1 MTQKQ
6 KQLFLESEGDAWH
19 HRNIGALAQ
28 KDYSEDEIARVVA
41 DLCAAKQEIN
51 GKIKILEVGCGA
63 GGRLDWLARN
73 AGSEVCGIEPSSE
86 AVMQAAQLGIPV
98 SKGTADDLPFESGT
112 IDIIIYGF
120 CLYLCDQQDLFQIA
134 KEADRVL
141 KDTAWVVIRDF
152 YSTSSLRV
160 PYHHKEGV
168 SSHKMDYGKLFDWH
182 PFYTRYSHRVSHHG
196 LGEYTD
202 DMGEWVAT
210 TILRKRT
217 Q

>member
-1 MTQKQ
+1 MKQNQ

-19 HRNIGALAQ
+19 MRNLGAFSS
-28 KDYSEDEIARVVA
+28 KKYGEDEIAKAVM
-41 DLCAAKQEIN
+41 DLCYLDKGSN
-51 GKIKILEVGCGA
+51 NKLNILEVGCGA
-63 GGRLDWLARN
+63 GMRLDWLAQN
-73 AGSEVCGIEPSSE
+73 TGAKVFGIEPSSKAVEE
-86 AVMQAAQLGIPV
+86 AMHFGIRV
-98 SKGTADDLPFESGT
+98 SKGTADDLPFESGSM
-112 IDIIIYGF
+112 DIIIYGF
-120 CLYLCDQQDLFQIA
+120 CLYLCDRQDLFKIA

-141 KDTAWVVIRDF
+141 KNEGWIVIRDF
-152 YSTSSLRV
+152 YSDSSLMV

-182 PFYTRYSHRVSHHG
+182 PFYTRYSHKVSHHG